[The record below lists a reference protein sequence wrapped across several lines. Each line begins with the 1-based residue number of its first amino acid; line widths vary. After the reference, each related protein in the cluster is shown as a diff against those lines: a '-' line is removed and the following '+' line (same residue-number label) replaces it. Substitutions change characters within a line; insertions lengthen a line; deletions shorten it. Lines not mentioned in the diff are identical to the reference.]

1 MKTGEVNS
9 ILMLLD
15 DPDEKVFDGIKD
27 VIVDNFG
34 DFSSHLT
41 KKLYSGACSD
51 TVKYRISL
59 LAQSS
64 ISKIFLSDFQNY
76 TAKLT
81 PEPSLLAGT
90 IMIEKLAD
98 SSFDSAEFSHYMHNL
113 SRKVWLQIGDNT
125 GIETLAIIRNIFEEE
140 HIHVN
145 EKSGIALNGIFRNES
160 KPMPTTL
167 FYLVLLI
174 VCQENGINIRPILT
188 PKPREESTIEIGYV
202 NPELAKSANLPSK
215 YGAMFA
221 VDNEL
226 HLKREARIF
235 LGQPLPYFKYLREWQ
250 YDRYITTRANEKRFP
265 AYYSVI
271 MEKIAE
277 VLHKNIKY

>member
-1 MKTGEVNS
+1 MDALKVNS

-27 VIVDNFG
+27 IIVDNFG

-41 KKLYSGACSD
+41 KKLYSGECSD
-51 TVKYRISL
+51 TVKYRISQ

-64 ISKIFLSDFQNY
+64 ISRIFLTDFQNY
-76 TAKLT
+76 TSKLV

-98 SSFDSAEFSHYMHNL
+98 SSFDSAEYTNYVRNL
-113 SRKVWLQIGDNT
+113 SRKVWLKVGDNT
-125 GIETLAIIRNIFEEE
+125 GIETLAIIRNVFEDEGFHAEE
-140 HIHVN
+140 NGQI
-145 EKSGIALNGIFRNES
+145 SLNGIFHNAT
-160 KPMPTTL
+160 KLLPKTL
-167 FYLVLLI
+167 FNIIFLTI
-174 VCQENGINIRPILT
+174 CQENSINIRPILT
-188 PKPREESTIEIGYV
+188 PNPGNRSTIEIGYV
-202 NPELAKSANLPSK
+202 NKELAKEANIPSK
-215 YGAMFA
+215 HGAMFA
-221 VDNEL
+221 IDSNL
-226 HLKREARIF
+226 QIKHEARIF
-235 LGQPLPYFKYLREWQ
+235 LGQPLPYFKYLKEWQ
-250 YDRYITTRANEKRFP
+250 TDRYLTTRADSNKYP